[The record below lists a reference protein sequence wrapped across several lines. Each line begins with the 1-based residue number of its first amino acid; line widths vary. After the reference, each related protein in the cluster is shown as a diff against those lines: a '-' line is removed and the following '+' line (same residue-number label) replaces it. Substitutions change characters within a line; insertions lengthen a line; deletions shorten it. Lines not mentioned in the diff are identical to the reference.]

1 MDFTD
6 TTVTDGFQR
15 TVTISQQRF
24 TATNFT
30 GLLPIQFQ
38 CARMGLL
45 SPMLEVL
52 KTYCHSGDR
61 DHFTAASMFMQRLLG
76 HICGFEDLVD
86 HDLLGQD
93 QGFLAALGAEQCA
106 SSSTICRFEN
116 SVSRE
121 AIDAMNKALFEALLI
136 ANKHLRLFPRAGK
149 NTHPT
154 LMLDVDS
161 THVDLYGN
169 QERKSYNA
177 HYQTSCLAPVLCFL
191 NGWPIAVYNAA
202 GTEDGRK
209 VLEHQLERLIKI
221 IKRAF
226 PHHCIL
232 LRGDSGFNS
241 RKIIKTCEKQNICYV
256 IGFSPNKKA
265 QTLVAKQGL
274 VNARRKEKQRY
285 TTKGTAFRTL
295 GELIG
300 YKAASWEYDRR
311 LIARK
316 QHDPK
321 TNQIDLRLI
330 QTNIIKGAKFGAKG
344 YCGQCSSF
352 NPERLYE
359 YLYCGRARDCELQIG
374 MFKTACF
381 GARASSTRFLTNSYR
396 MILAA
401 FCLLIL
407 KIMTFL
413 QRKSVANAHA
423 KMRPVHE
430 MSIGKL
436 RVRVICVTSK
446 IKATKGEIQLT
457 LPSVMHEEVTL
468 RALMRIPIP

>member
-1 MDFTD
+1 M
-6 TTVTDGFQR
+6 
-15 TVTISQQRF
+15 
-24 TATNFT
+24 
-30 GLLPIQFQ
+30 
-38 CARMGLL
+38 
-45 SPMLEVL
+45 
-52 KTYCHSGDR
+52 
-61 DHFTAASMFMQRLLG
+61 
-76 HICGFEDLVD
+76 
-86 HDLLGQD
+86 
-93 QGFLAALGAEQCA
+93 
-106 SSSTICRFEN
+106 
-116 SVSRE
+116 
-121 AIDAMNKALFEALLI
+121 
-136 ANKHLRLFPRAGK
+136 
-149 NTHPT
+149 
-154 LMLDVDS
+154 
-161 THVDLYGN
+161 
-169 QERKSYNA
+169 
-177 HYQTSCLAPVLCFL
+177 
-191 NGWPIAVYNAA
+191 
-202 GTEDGRK
+202 
-209 VLEHQLERLIKI
+209 
-221 IKRAF
+221 
-226 PHHCIL
+226 
-232 LRGDSGFNS
+232 NS

-352 NPERLYE
+352 NHERLYE